1 MVKMWV
7 FYSEMSRQ
15 CPMKRKEKRPASL
28 QALFY
33 MVGPVGLEPT
43 TKGL

>member
-1 MVKMWV
+1 MAIKDVLG
-7 FYSEMSRQ
+7 ERLGL
-15 CPMKRKEKRPASL
+15 RAAGAIAAAR
-28 QALFY
+28 